1 MSNTTTPP
9 AENSPE
15 TPLAQGQAAGAGRSM
30 VSFRASESVIQALRV
45 IQSRLCIT
53 QSRALEL
60 CVMRTA
66 AHLVTDAEAD
76 EDDG

>member
-1 MSNTTTPP
+1 MRHL
-9 AENSPE
+9 E
-15 TPLAQGQAAGAGRSM
+15 TPEIPGQAGQAGTL
-30 VSFRASESVIQALRV
+30 VSFRAPESVIQALRV

-66 AHLVTDAEAD
+66 AHLVTDPETD
-76 EDDG
+76 EETDEE